1 MKKLKPEMK
10 PHIGCLCCGGAEM
23 KIGEKEIT
31 ASMKTRIYGGFGGWT
46 ITRNNECVFQPDCNG
61 EWKSFPT
68 LMKFENMARRSPKAD
83 WRAVLF
89 LPLREAEYQRQ
100 GKNRWVLV
108 RTGMGFA

>member
-1 MKKLKPEMK
+1 MK
-10 PHIGCLCCGGAEM
+10 PHIGCLCCGGGEM
-23 KIGEKEIT
+23 KRGEKEIT
-31 ASMKTRIYGGFGGWT
+31 ASMKTRIYGGFGGWN
-46 ITRNNECVFQPDCNG
+46 ITRNNEDVFTPDCNG
-61 EWKSFPT
+61 EWESFPT

-83 WRAVLF
+83 WRAILM